1 MQKGDGTV
9 VVLIIAVLAI
19 WAFYYIRGKMRET
32 VDNASPFDFL
42 IDEEL
47 PDDDATRLL
56 EENGYEV
63 TSGKKRIPIE
73 ISVNDGEMLHS
84 RLFID
89 YMASKNGLYYTVKLA
104 KDRKPVEWTGSSI
117 RERLLV
123 YQLVY
128 PNTAGVLY
136 VDLPQRKVHCF
147 VFAVQ
152 LYDE

>member
-1 MQKGDGTV
+1 MRNGDGMV
-9 VVLIIAVLAI
+9 IVLIIAVLGV

-32 VDNASPFDFL
+32 VEQASPFEFL
-42 IDEEL
+42 KDEEL
-47 PDDDATRLL
+47 PDDDTTRLL
-56 EENGYEV
+56 EEYGYEV
-63 TSGKKRIPIE
+63 IGGKRRIPIK
-73 ISVNDGEMLHS
+73 ISVSGGEVLQS

-89 YMASKNGLYYTVKLA
+89 YMVSKNGLYYAVKLA

-128 PNTAGVLY
+128 SNAAGVLY
-136 VDLPQRKVHCF
+136 VDLQQRKVHCF
-147 VFAVQ
+147 VFDVQ